1 MFKSRSNL
9 VDTIDSII
17 WHVLSRV
24 LRIYLWLVDLDALF
38 VAHFIAK
45 VVRAK
50 LIVKENKNKKQT
62 NKQKAKKG
70 YVGSHQHYYYH
81 YLKVAMARNFFII
94 LFERGFKIR
103 RMELILL

>member
-45 VVRAK
+45 VVRTK
-50 LIVKENKNKKQT
+50 LIVKENKNKKHT

-70 YVGSHQHYYYH
+70 YVGSRQHYYYH
-81 YLKVAMARNFFII
+81 YLKVPMARNFFYH
-94 LFERGFKIR
+94 LVRKRF
-103 RMELILL
+103 